1 MRRYLVLSVSAALMM
16 IPSADAYGQQVF
28 TEVSEEMGFSGQTGL
43 GHSVAW
49 CDLNGDDL
57 QDVAFSNQDGSG
69 FWLYANR
76 DGYFEDI
83 TSSAGLGGVSASRI
97 LWAELTG
104 DGLRDLVLD
113 TGSGQALYK
122 NLGNEEFADITPGSG
137 LTGSPIAAA
146 DFDRDG
152 SADLLT
158 ITSSGCAV
166 LYNDGTGGFTQET
179 ISAESFYCGVC
190 LDYDG
195 DGDDD
200 VYLGTYGDYPNALLR
215 NDGSGFTDVT
225 SGSGAEWNGGT
236 SGVAA
241 GDYDNDGWTD
251 LYLGNTS
258 SPGCKLFRNNG
269 DGTFDDV
276 TSAAGVTGY
285 TDTRTPS
292 FVDYNNDGWLD
303 IFVSNH
309 DFYVNSNQM
318 YRNEGDGTFTEVGE
332 QLGLSGEMMGDYFG
346 TGWADFD
353 LDGDPDLFAAG
364 HIDKYNLFRNDMGET
379 MPAAY
384 LTLDLEGTES
394 SYCGIGAVVTA
405 HLGSM
410 VLTRTVRAGQG
421 MHDFHS
427 LPVEL
432 GLYDCTEVQTLE
444 VAWPSGIVDSYANVA
459 ADQYITVVEG
469 DSLYTGLASGPASAP
484 QLGSVRLVCRPNPF
498 SGELVVTVEGM
509 AASGSGLEVY
519 DLSGR
524 RVRRLDPDSG
534 EAGGRDYLWDGRDGS
549 GQPLPE
555 GVYLI
560 RTGHGAGGCC
570 AAVTLLR

>member
-1 MRRYLVLSVSAALMM
+1 MRRDLVLTASAALM
-16 IPSADAYGQQVF
+16 IILPADAYGQQVF
-28 TEVSEEMGFSGQTGL
+28 TEVSGEMGFGGQSGL
-43 GHSVAW
+43 GHAVAW

-69 FWLYANR
+69 FWLYANS

-83 TSSAGLGGVSASRI
+83 TVSAGLGGVSASRI

-113 TGSGQALYK
+113 TGSGQALYQ
-122 NLGNEEFADITPGSG
+122 NLGGEEFADITPGSG
-137 LTGSPIAAA
+137 LAGSPIAVA
-146 DFDRDG
+146 DFDGDG
-152 SADLLT
+152 EADLLSL
-158 ITSSGCAV
+158 TSSGCAV
-166 LYNDGTGGFTQET
+166 LYNDGTGVFTQET
-179 ISAESFYCGVC
+179 ISTESFYCGVC

-225 SGSGAEWNGGT
+225 PGSGAEWNGGT
-236 SGVAA
+236 SGITA

-276 TSAAGVTGY
+276 TSTAGVTGY

-353 LDGDPDLFAAG
+353 LDGDADLFAAG

-394 SYCGIGAVVTA
+394 NYCGIGAVVTA
-405 HLGSM
+405 DLGSM
-410 VLTRTVRAGQG
+410 VLTRTVRAGEG

-444 VAWPSGIVDSYANVA
+444 VAWPSGIVESYSNVA
-459 ADQYITVVEG
+459 ADQYLTVVEG

-484 QLGSVRLVCRPNPF
+484 QLGGVRLVCRPNPF
-498 SGELVVTVEGM
+498 SGELAVTVEGS
-509 AASGSGLEVY
+509 AASGTGLEVF

-524 RVRRLDPDSG
+524 RVRRIDPDPG
-534 EAGGRDYLWDGRDGS
+534 EAGSRNYHWDGRDDS

-560 RTGHGAGGCC
+560 GTGAGAGGAC